1 MAKIVRLTEQDLVR
15 LVNRVISEQNTGLD
29 SDYRMKLG
37 VIKNEL
43 SQGWS
48 QVKSQ
53 PTDVVAKIAWDNA
66 FVLPKGA
73 YGRSST
79 GPFDG
84 KMVWTK
90 AGRNGKL
97 TLYISAKDKNIFVLN
112 NPEIT
117 GARKFNISD
126 EGQFQNLTNQL

>member
-1 MAKIVRLTEQDLVR
+1 MRKIVRLTEQDLVR
-15 LVNRVISEQNTGLD
+15 LVNRVIEEQNTGLD

-43 SQGWS
+43 SKGWL
-48 QVKSQ
+48 QQKSQ
-53 PTDVVAKIAWDNA
+53 PTDPVGKIAWNNA

-90 AGRNGKL
+90 EGRNGKL

-112 NPEIT
+112 NPEI
-117 GARKFNISD
+117 GSRKFNISD
-126 EGQFQNLTNQL
+126 EGQLQNLTNQL

>member
-1 MAKIVRLTEQDLVR
+1 MSKVIRLTESDLVR
-15 LVNRVISEQNTGLD
+15 LVNKVISEQNTGLD
-29 SDYRMKLG
+29 SDYRIKLS

-48 QVKSQ
+48 QQKLQ
-53 PTDVVAKIAWDNA
+53 PTDVVAKIAWNNA

-90 AGRNGKL
+90 EGRNGKL
-97 TLYISAKDKNIFVLN
+97 TLYISAKDKNIFVFT
-112 NPEIT
+112 NPEIGT
-117 GARKFNISD
+117 RKFNISD